1 MIIPIQIERQFR
13 EIEGGL
19 SFVVEKVSPA
29 VRAFC
34 SSRGFVFDER
44 RKTLD
49 SLAEKIETGRFRSW
63 SDVDDL
69 YACTIAV
76 PLPSDEAEALS
87 FLQET
92 FVEVATKRRLSANK
106 APDVF
111 RFDST
116 RFIGRLRLPEGEAQ
130 QSIVASISFEAQVKT
145 MFEMAWSKTTHAL
158 AYKSPRVDWRSL
170 RLAASLKATVEQM
183 DLLLADFAHATNVME
198 EAPWLEI
205 QRKKALCTF
214 FLQIRDDALLPSEV
228 WPKDVSR
235 FVSNCFDAIRIV
247 ERSEQRRRRA
257 RDLDLQAE
265 FLDALRAFVVAN
277 AGEKFPRS
285 VSLFQIV
292 LGVLLS
298 NYTWPED
305 TDRWFPI
312 THELESLFPGLK
324 TVGARFT
331 FA

>member
-1 MIIPIQIERQFR
+1 MIVPSQIERQFR
-13 EIEGGL
+13 EVESGL
-19 SFVVEKVSPA
+19 AFVVDKVSPA
-29 VRAFC
+29 IRAFC
-34 SSRGFVFDER
+34 SAKGFVFDER
-44 RKTLD
+44 KKTLD

-76 PLPSDEAEALS
+76 PLPSDEPVALS
-87 FLQET
+87 FLKET
-92 FVEVATKRRLSANK
+92 FVEVATKRRLSAKK

-130 QSIVASISFEAQVKT
+130 KSIVASISFETQVKT

-158 AYKSPRVDWRSL
+158 AYKSSVVDWRSL
-170 RLAASLKATVEQM
+170 RLAATLKATVEQM
-183 DLLLADFAHATNVME
+183 DLLLTDFAHATNVME

-214 FLQIRDDALLPSEV
+214 FIQVRDDALLPSEV

-235 FVSNCFDAIRIV
+235 FVSNCHDAINIV
-247 ERSEQRRRRA
+247 ERSEQRRRRV
-257 RDLDLQAE
+257 RNVDIQAE
-265 FLDALRAFVVAN
+265 FLERLRAFVVAN

-298 NYTWPED
+298 NYTWPEE
-305 TDRWFPI
+305 TERWFPI
-312 THELESLFPGLK
+312 TPELESLFPKLR
-324 TVGARFT
+324 TVAERFT